1 MKTRIRL
8 QDYNFQTGEVMTN
21 KGMFTNDQWEALLHR
36 IKSLHMF
43 YDYREIK
50 CGWIFYDFD
59 PIKFMKIF

>member
-8 QDYNFQTGEVMTN
+8 QDYNVQTGEVITN
-21 KGMFTNDQWEALLHR
+21 KGIFTNNQWEALLNK
-36 IKSLHMF
+36 IKHLHIF

-59 PIKFMKIF
+59 PISFMKIF